1 MNPKDFVVELR
12 KMMEIHM
19 NMMEQNN
26 RLLAENLR
34 LMKEIDELKKK

>member
-12 KMMEIHM
+12 KMMEIHIH
-19 NMMEQNN
+19 MMEQNN